1 MSTLITTTAQIGTIK
16 DAGGNNTA
24 MTIDS
29 SGRVKRSV
37 IPSWYCV
44 RTPGTTHSI
53 SSSNSDIADWK
64 TDSTGLGNPSFGPFV
79 SGGVTLTSGKTI
91 TIPVTGLYH
100 ISWNL
105 RVDNL
110 GAGYW
115 VYGYVYDVAKA
126 SGAQAAE
133 AGISAIMSQAAAN
146 YYFNLGASATVQCTA
161 NQQLRVGVTGN
172 TSGSMSYYQ
181 SNWSGH
187 LVG

>member
-1 MSTLITTTAQIGTIK
+1 MASILKVNELQHTGGTSALTV
-16 DAGGNNTA
+16 DT
-24 MTIDS
+24 

-37 IPSWYCV
+37 IPAWYCV
-44 RTPGTTHSI
+44 RTPSTTHTI
-53 SSSNSDIADWK
+53 SASNSDISDWK
-64 TDSTGLGNPSFGPFV
+64 TDSSGLTSASFSPYV

-91 TIPVTGLYH
+91 TIPVAGLYH

-105 RVDNL
+105 RVDSL

-115 VYGYVYDVAKA
+115 VYGYVYDVAKS
-126 SGAQAAE
+126 SGVPAAE
-133 AGISAIMSQAAAN
+133 AGISAISSQATNN
-146 YYFNLGASATVQCTA
+146 YYFNIAASGTVQCTA
-161 NQQLRVGVTGN
+161 NQQLRLGVTGN

>member
-1 MSTLITTTAQIGTIK
+1 MSKLYVDEIASKTGAT
-16 DAGGNNTA
+16 DA

-37 IPSWYCV
+37 IPAWYCV
-44 RTPGTTHSI
+44 RTPSTTHTI
-53 SSSNSDIADWK
+53 SASNSDIADWK
-64 TDSTGLGNPSFGPFV
+64 SDSSGLTDPSFSPYV
-79 SGGVTLTSGKTI
+79 SGGVTLTSGTTI
-91 TIPVTGLYH
+91 TIPVAGLYH

-115 VYGYVYDVAKA
+115 VYGYVYDVTKS
-126 SGAQAAE
+126 SGTPAAE
-133 AGISAIMSQAAAN
+133 AGLSAIQAQATAN
-146 YYFNLGASATVQCTA
+146 YLFTIGASGTVQCTA
-161 NQQLRVGVTGN
+161 NQQLRVGVFGN

-181 SNWSGH
+181 SNFSGH